1 MSQTRRQGTQILQDE
16 VDSAIALVRTHC
28 GNVTRKLEKVKDM
41 VSRYCE
47 NKGRSSASASAP
59 AAEAAA
65 PLAPAPA
72 VAAAAPP
79 PTPTVLPYGLNTI
92 QEENEESNASASSAP
107 APALAPAEAAAAA
120 ASGPSVPVSLKSKGP
135 ESWSDFRKKV
145 GEGTPLKTGKA
156 DTLDKISTLWTQ
168 AKGGKNVTEIARY
181 LKNELQIESNLANR
195 KAPALAKIASN
206 YVQRGTRSTRAPSNR
221 ATRTVRKAAP
231 APPVEESSNNFVA
244 RMNAAGKKNAEEK
257 ERKFLESQR
266 LREEYKRQNALAATP
281 VQTRRVPLPAPAAN
295 RNVNRS
301 APIAALNPYGS
312 QKEDL
317 SL

>member
-16 VDSAIALVRTHC
+16 IDSAIALVRTHSS
-28 GNVTRKLEKVKDM
+28 NVTRKLEKVKDM

-47 NKGRSSASASAP
+47 NKGRSAAAAP
-59 AAEAAA
+59 AAPVAAA
-65 PLAPAPA
+65 PA
-72 VAAAAPP
+72 AAAAPP
-79 PTPTVLPYGLNTI
+79 LPTPTVLPYGLNTI
-92 QEENEESNASASSAP
+92 QEENEESNGSAAQAAP
-107 APALAPAEAAAAA
+107 VPVPAEA
-120 ASGPSVPVSLKSKGP
+120 GPSVPVSLKSKGP

-156 DTLDKISTLWTQ
+156 GTLDKISTLWTQ
-168 AKGGKNVTEIARY
+168 AKAGKNVTEIARY
-181 LKNELQIESNLANR
+181 LKNELQIEPSVANL

-206 YVQRGTRSTRAPSNR
+206 YVKKGTRSARAPSNR
-221 ATRTVRKAAP
+221 ATRKAAP

-244 RMNAAGKKNAEEK
+244 RMNAAGARIAEEK

-266 LREEYKRQNALAATP
+266 LKEEYRRQNALAATP
-281 VQTRRVPLPAPAAN
+281 VQTRRAPLPAAAAAAN

-301 APIAALNPYGS
+301 APIAALDPYAS
-312 QKEDL
+312 QNGEEL